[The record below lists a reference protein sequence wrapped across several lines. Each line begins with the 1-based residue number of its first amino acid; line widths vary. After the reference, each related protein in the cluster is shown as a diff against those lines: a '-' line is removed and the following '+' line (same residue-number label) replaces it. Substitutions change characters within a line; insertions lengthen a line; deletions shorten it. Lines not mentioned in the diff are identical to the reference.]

1 MAVIYIKEQGAVV
14 QKKGGRIAVSK
25 NAQPLMEFTV
35 SNINGIALMGN
46 VQVTAQA
53 LHFLMQQGID
63 ISHYTYGGQYLGQTA
78 AESSKNIFL
87 RLSQYEL
94 YNNETRRLEMAAAIV
109 ANKISNQLCVI
120 SRHRWEEYPEW
131 KKDAEQIRKLQE
143 KISTAETTNELL
155 GIEGLCS
162 NIYFRTFGRMFCCDF
177 EFHGRNRRPPRDP
190 INVIISLGYTFL
202 TKEICSALEAESFE
216 PYLGFLHGIRYGRKS
231 LALDIVEEFRQP
243 VIDRMALKMFNKRML
258 SKYDFENGEDR
269 VILNTDGF
277 RKFCAE
283 YEKWMTGK
291 GSGEDGSGFRR
302 IIRRQVGSLKQCI
315 QKGTLYVPFSL
326 EAEHVRSEL

>member
-1 MAVIYIKEQGAVV
+1 MPNRSV
-14 QKKGGRIAVSK
+14 
-25 NAQPLMEFTV
+25 N
-35 SNINGIALMGN
+35 
-46 VQVTAQA
+46 
-53 LHFLMQQGID
+53 
-63 ISHYTYGGQYLGQTA
+63 
-78 AESSKNIFL
+78 
-87 RLSQYEL
+87 
-94 YNNETRRLEMAAAIV
+94 
-109 ANKISNQLCVI
+109 C
-120 SRHRWEEYPEW
+120 
-131 KKDAEQIRKLQE
+131 
-143 KISTAETTNELL
+143 
-155 GIEGLCS
+155 
-162 NIYFRTFGRMFCCDF
+162 
-177 EFHGRNRRPPRDP
+177 RNRRPPRDP

-277 RKFCAE
+277 RKFCTE

-291 GSGEDGSGFRR
+291 GSGEDASGFRR
-302 IIRRQVGSLKQCI
+302 IIRRQVGSLKQFI

>member
-25 NAQPLMEFTV
+25 NAQPLMEFPV

-155 GIEGLCS
+155 GIEGMCS

-277 RKFCAE
+277 RKFCTE

-326 EAEHVRSEL
+326 EAENVRSEL

>member
-1 MAVIYIKEQGAVV
+1 
-14 QKKGGRIAVSK
+14 
-25 NAQPLMEFTV
+25 ME
-35 SNINGIALMGN
+35 
-46 VQVTAQA
+46 
-53 LHFLMQQGID
+53 
-63 ISHYTYGGQYLGQTA
+63 
-78 AESSKNIFL
+78 
-87 RLSQYEL
+87 
-94 YNNETRRLEMAAAIV
+94 
-109 ANKISNQLCVI
+109 
-120 SRHRWEEYPEW
+120 
-131 KKDAEQIRKLQE
+131 KDAEQIRKLQE

-155 GIEGLCS
+155 GIEGMCS

-243 VIDRMALKMFNKRML
+243 VIDSMALKMFNKRML

-277 RKFCAE
+277 RKFCTE

-326 EAEHVRSEL
+326 EAEHVCSEL